1 MSHRKNTSIEL
12 LQPNRNTEN
21 LFYVDWI
28 SAKNEMIERLPGYLA
43 VAVTLQILRADTIL
57 ISGVHYQQTRSSLA
71 WDTKD
76 RFRMLAMMLCDMLST
91 SRAS

>member
-1 MSHRKNTSIEL
+1 MFIEF
-12 LQPNRNTEN
+12 QPKMK
-21 LFYVDWI
+21 L
-28 SAKNEMIERLPGYLA
+28 IERLPGYLA
-43 VAVTLQILRADTIL
+43 VAVTLQIPRADIIL

-76 RFRMLAMMLCDMLST
+76 RSRMLAMMLWDMLST